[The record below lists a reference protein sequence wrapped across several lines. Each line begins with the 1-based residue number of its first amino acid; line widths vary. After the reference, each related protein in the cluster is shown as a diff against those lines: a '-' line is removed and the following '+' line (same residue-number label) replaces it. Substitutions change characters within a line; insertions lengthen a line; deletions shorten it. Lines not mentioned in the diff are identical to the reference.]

1 MNRHWDVFALSR
13 LFSGLKRL
21 NMTSPPCLIC
31 YRCEGELLD
40 FFFHFFFK
48 FGFKG
53 RLRLRAHIWGNC
65 CVYISLAR
73 FLPPPTP
80 PPLHTLLC
88 ASQKRDCFT
97 SPPWTFTDLF
107 FFPFLLPRS
116 LAFCGTPAATA
127 CESKF
132 TFAFPPHTH
141 PQKNCGV
148 LFSWD
153 GRKKKIHQKK
163 KYLRCKQEGFNKQL
177 IKINQSHCGTLCSP
191 HPPPLA
197 VHFSDSRNA
206 FLLTASM

>member
-73 FLPPPTP
+73 FLPPPHPSILFCAPLKRGTVSPLLHGLSLTCFSSPFYYRARWPFVAP
-80 PPLHTLLC
+80 PQQPL
-88 ASQKRDCFT
+88 ASRN
-97 SPPWTFTDLF
+97 SHLH
-107 FFPFLLPRS
+107 
-116 LAFCGTPAATA
+116 
-127 CESKF
+127 
-132 TFAFPPHTH
+132 FPPTHT
-141 PQKNCGV
+141 P
-148 LFSWD
+148 
-153 GRKKKIHQKK
+153 KKTAEFCSVGTGEKK
-163 KYLRCKQEGFNKQL
+163 KYIRKR
-177 IKINQSHCGTLCSP
+177 IISICG
-191 HPPPLA
+191 A
-197 VHFSDSRNA
+197 NRKA
-206 FLLTASM
+206 LTSS